1 MMRLFVDPTE
11 LAPQSRLEKA
21 VAGVAIPLP
30 GLETRT
36 GADLLLTLSKA
47 PLTADSPDAL
57 LRIHCNA
64 GILVQLKRRGD
75 LMTAITTEQRL
86 FYEVQKMAEWSS
98 RSWLVVTGM
107 LFEHQGK
114 AIIGEVK
121 GTASLHAASETV
133 VAQVA
138 GRPGLAF
145 NAVDGAVDAWRY
157 YGGYAK
163 FLPDGHLMSW
173 LKRQAQLVQ
182 AIMAGEVTELKPRGP
197 QRELKAPTTAS
208 WISALFQGVGIKTAH
223 AILSKLEEE
232 SKEGLLDRNN
242 ALPIDL
248 ITAITYILDY
258 RAAVIPGITEEMI
271 AGWRNHFGLLQTNGM
286 YETLGVQYRDRETG
300 AIWHWSR
307 GE

>member
-30 GLETRT
+30 GLEMRT

-57 LRIHCNA
+57 LRMHCNA

-86 FYEVQKMAEWSS
+86 FYEVQKMVEWSV
-98 RSWLVVTGM
+98 RSWLVVTGI

-114 AIIGEVK
+114 AVIGEVK
-121 GTASLHAASETV
+121 NTQQVGAETV
-133 VAQVA
+133 IAEISGRA
-138 GRPGLAF
+138 GLSF
-145 NAVDGAVDAWRY
+145 NAIDGAVDAWRY

-163 FLPDGHLMSW
+163 FLQDGHLMSW
-173 LKRQAQLVQ
+173 LTRQAQLVQ
-182 AIMAGEVTELKPRGP
+182 AIINGEVTELKPRGP

-208 WISALFQGVGIKTAH
+208 WIAALFQGVGIKTAH

-242 ALPIDL
+242 ALPVDL

-271 AGWRNHFGLLQTNGM
+271 SGWREHFGLLQTNGM
-286 YETLGVQYRDRETG
+286 YETLGVQYRDRDTG
-300 AIWHWSR
+300 AIWHWNR